1 MRAPR
6 LSILVASHNGR
17 DNIGLCL
24 SALQG
29 VLKSGDAEI
38 IVVDNSSDGSSE
50 IVARQFAGVK
60 LVQASK
66 DKFIPQLWEIGIQQ
80 ARCEIVATTT
90 AHFVPEKDWVPQIL
104 KAHENAYAGI
114 GGAIENEAG
123 GGLVSRAIYFCRYSA
138 YMLPFEERRV
148 NDFAA
153 DNASYKREVLDK
165 YEAAR
170 RNGFWEAAIHG
181 QMVADGHELSLN
193 PGIVV
198 RHHKSFSF
206 AGFMEQRFFHGR
218 QYGTDRAKQFS
229 TIRRAA
235 YAVMSPLI
243 PFIYLSRMTRRV
255 MARRKNIALYL
266 SALPVITAFL
276 ISWSAGELLGYLSVP
291 VEKELSRR
299 LETPGVGVQP
309 RIGE

>member
-6 LSILVASHNGR
+6 ISIVVASHNGR
-17 DNIGLCL
+17 DNIGRCL
-24 SALQG
+24 NALHDAWR
-29 VLKSGDAEI
+29 SGEAEV
-38 IVVDNSSDGSSE
+38 IVVDNSSDESSE
-50 IVARQFAGVK
+50 LVGRQFPEVK
-60 LVQASK
+60 LVQAAK

-80 ARCEIVATTT
+80 ARGEIVATTT
-90 AHFVPEKDWVPQIL
+90 AHFVPEKDWIPQIL
-104 KAHENAYAGI
+104 KAHEKAFAGI

-123 GGLVSRAIYFCRYSA
+123 GGVVSRAIYFCRYSA

-148 NDFAA
+148 KDFAA
-153 DNASYKREVLDK
+153 DNASYKRAVLEK
-165 YEAAR
+165 YEAER
-170 RNGFWEAAIHG
+170 RNGFWEAAIHE
-181 QMVADGHELSLN
+181 QMIADGHELSLN

-218 QYGTDRAKQFS
+218 QYGTDRAKHFS
-229 TIRRAA
+229 TMRRLA

-255 MARRKNIALYL
+255 MDRKKNITLYL

-276 ISWSAGELLGYLSVP
+276 VSWSAGELLGYLSVP
-291 VEKELSRR
+291 EEKELGRR
-299 LETPGVGVQP
+299 LEKRQA
-309 RIGE
+309 